1 MRNGEVMVQL
11 ILEVSFNL
19 NLPFESEKV
28 YSILI
33 SDEHVVN
40 DEWSSISVLFSL
52 HGNEQIQAILHV
64 YLM

>member
-33 SDEHVVN
+33 SDEYVVN